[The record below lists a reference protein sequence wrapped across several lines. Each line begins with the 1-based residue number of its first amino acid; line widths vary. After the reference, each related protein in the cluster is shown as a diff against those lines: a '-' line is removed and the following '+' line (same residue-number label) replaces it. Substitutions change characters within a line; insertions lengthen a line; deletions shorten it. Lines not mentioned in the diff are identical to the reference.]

1 LRNIIQRIFTDNGFV
16 ELTIQDDFQ
25 GGKIAFYA
33 NYSSNATNFYLVVY
47 PEYINTDFLSE
58 HVPSYFRA
66 IKEFEIGYDERMDKN
81 LSMLVCV
88 KADNF
93 DEESLSGITFEI
105 EEDPYFFKKYVIVY
119 NDNNLTELN
128 KKFITKEK
136 DSNTI
141 LNEIVNDTESFLSYK
156 NGESKNESLLYEIG
170 SNLMIKIPFLR
181 LEKKTEKMEDLSKE
195 IAERLIVEGIQEF
208 NKSLL
213 GLDNDLKKLSI
224 EEIMF
229 VMDGETIE

>member
-1 LRNIIQRIFTDNGFV
+1 M

-33 NYSSNATNFYLVVY
+33 NYSTDATNFYLVVY
-47 PEYINTDFLSE
+47 PEYIKTDFLSE

-66 IKEFEIGYDERMDKN
+66 IKEIESGYDERMDKN

-88 KADNF
+88 KNDDF
-93 DEESLSGITFEI
+93 KEENLSGVTFEI
-105 EEDPYFFKKYVIVY
+105 EEDPYFFKKYVIMY

-128 KKFITKEK
+128 KRFSTNEK

-181 LEKKTEKMEDLSKE
+181 LEKKIETMEDLSKE
-195 IAERLIVEGIQEF
+195 IAERLMAEGIQEF

-213 GLDNDLKKLSI
+213 GLNENHKKLSI

-229 VMDGETIE
+229 VMDGETID